1 MKLQAIAILIAVGFC
16 SSCTVGPNYRRP
28 AVQVPRAFRAPEPL
42 PDSLAASFADL
53 KWWEVFRDQ
62 ELQSLIKTALKQ
74 NYDLRDAVT
83 RVEMAQA
90 NLGITRSDQFPQASA
105 GGNVNF
111 TRLSRNGAF
120 PLPPDLVPSQNRNWG
135 QAQLNLLSFE
145 VDLWGRLRRAT
156 EAARASLLSAEE
168 NRKAVVTTLVSDVAA
183 QYFTL
188 RELDAQLEIS
198 RQTLATRQEALRL
211 TTSRRNYGI
220 ATDLDLKQAE
230 QLVDTASVTI
240 STLRQQIELTEN
252 QITLLIGE
260 NPAGLMGENPAE
272 IVQVGSFDE
281 SALPPEVPAGLP
293 SALLERRPDIRAA
306 EQNLIAA
313 NADIGVAKAAY
324 FPRLSLSGLIGG
336 QSTQLSS
343 LFSGPNSA
351 WSFVPQLSQPI
362 FTAGRLRSNVRFAEA
377 QRDSA
382 VVQCQKAIQ
391 TAFTEVSNALIAHQ
405 RVREA
410 RIKQEALVAVLAE
423 RKRLAYM
430 RYKGGVDTQLN
441 ALDADRDLLQAQ
453 LDLRQI
459 KLNELLSVVQLYKA
473 LGGGWQ
479 R

>member
-1 MKLQAIAILIAVGFC
+1 MRHQAIVVLMATLLLT
-16 SSCTVGPNYRRP
+16 SCTVGPNYQRP
-28 AVQVPRAFRAPEPL
+28 LVQVPQTFHAPEPL
-42 PDSLAASFADL
+42 PAAEAASFADL
-53 KWWEVFRDQ
+53 AWWQVFRDE
-62 ELQSLIKTALKQ
+62 ELQRLIKTALEQ

-90 NLGITRSDQFPQASA
+90 NLGITRSDQFPQAGAS
-105 GGNVNF
+105 GDVNV
-111 TRLSRNGAF
+111 TRLSRNGQL
-120 PLPPDLVPSQNRNWG
+120 PLPPLLAPSQNRNWG

-156 EAARASLLSAEE
+156 EAARANLLSAEE
-168 NRKAVVTTLVSDVAA
+168 NRKAVITILVSNVAT

-188 RELDAQLEIS
+188 REFDAQLEIA
-198 RQTLATRQEALRL
+198 RQTLATRQESLSL
-211 TTSRRNYGI
+211 TISRRTHGI
-220 ATDLDLKQAE
+220 ATELDVKQAE

-240 STLRQQIELTEN
+240 SNLQQQIEQTEN
-252 QITLLIGE
+252 QITLLLGE
-260 NPAGLMGENPAE
+260 NPAGIARK
-272 IVQVGSFDE
+272 GSFDE
-281 SALPPEVPAGLP
+281 NALPPAVPAGLP
-293 SALLERRPDIRAA
+293 STLLERRPDIRAA

-324 FPRLSLSGLIGG
+324 FPRLSLSGILGG

-362 FTAGRLRSNVRFAEA
+362 FTAGRLRSTVRLAEA

-382 VVQCQKAIQ
+382 VVQYRKTIQ
-391 TAFTEVSNALIAHQ
+391 TAFTEVSNALIAHR
-405 RVREA
+405 RVQEA
-410 RIKQEALVAVLAE
+410 RVKQEALLAVLEE

-430 RYKGGVDTQLN
+430 RYQGGVDTQLN
-441 ALDADRDLLQAQ
+441 ALDADRDLLQAK

-479 R
+479 G

>member
-1 MKLQAIAILIAVGFC
+1 MKLQAIAILIAAGFC

-28 AVQVPRAFRAPEPL
+28 AVQVPQAFRAPEPL
-42 PDSLAASFADL
+42 PDSQEASFADL
-53 KWWEVFRDQ
+53 RWWEVFRDE
-62 ELQSLIKTALKQ
+62 ELQNLIKTAVQQ

-105 GGNVNF
+105 SGNVNF

-120 PLPPDLVPSQNRNWG
+120 PLPADLVPSQNRNWG

-156 EAARASLLSAEE
+156 EAARARLLSAEE
-168 NRKAVVTTLVSDVAA
+168 NRKAVVTTLVSDVAT

-230 QLVDTASVTI
+230 QLVDTADVTT
-240 STLRQQIELTEN
+240 STLQQQIEQTEN
-252 QITLLIGE
+252 QITLLLGE
-260 NPAGLMGENPAE
+260 NPAGIARKT
-272 IVQVGSFDE
+272 SFDE
-281 SALPPEVPAGLP
+281 NALPPEVPAGMP

-324 FPRLSLSGLIGG
+324 FPQLSLS
-336 QSTQLSS
+336 LS
-343 LFSGPNSA
+343 
-351 WSFVPQLSQPI
+351 
-362 FTAGRLRSNVRFAEA
+362 AGRALN
-377 QRDSA
+377 
-382 VVQCQKAIQ
+382 CP
-391 TAFTEVSNALIAHQ
+391 AFS
-405 RVREA
+405 
-410 RIKQEALVAVLAE
+410 
-423 RKRLAYM
+423 
-430 RYKGGVDTQLN
+430 
-441 ALDADRDLLQAQ
+441 ADRIAPGASFRNSVSPSLQQAASA
-453 LDLRQI
+453 RT
-459 KLNELLSVVQLYKA
+459 
-473 LGGGWQ
+473 
-479 R
+479 